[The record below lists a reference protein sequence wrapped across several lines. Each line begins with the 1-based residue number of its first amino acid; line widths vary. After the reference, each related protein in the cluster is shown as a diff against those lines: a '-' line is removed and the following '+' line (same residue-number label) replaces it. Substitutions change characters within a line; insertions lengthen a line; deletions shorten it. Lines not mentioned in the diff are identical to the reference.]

1 MTKHVYVSREADE
14 NGEIHYSDHEHETWS
29 ILIKRQKEVIK
40 GRACNE
46 FLKGIEILDFPED
59 RIPRWQDINAKLEAA
74 TGWGVEPVAAVIPAL
89 DFFNLLANKKFPAA
103 SFIRIR
109 EELDYLQEP
118 DLFHELFG
126 HCPLL
131 TNQAYADFMERY
143 AKIALKVSPKQRN
156 QLFRLFWF
164 TIEFGLIETSEGLKI
179 FGGGILSS
187 FEETLYALESK
198 DPERLSLD
206 PLVALRTP
214 FRIDIKQPIY
224 YVLKDINQLYSVLND
239 DIFNLMDE
247 ARELGDFAPKFE
259 PKPKKKSTENKESG
273 YAY

>member
-1 MTKHVYVSREADE
+1 MEKHVYVAREADE
-14 NGEIHYSDHEHETWS
+14 NGEIHYTDHEHETWS

-40 GRACNE
+40 NRACDE
-46 FLKGIEILDFPED
+46 YVKGVEILDFPED
-59 RIPRWQDINAKLEAA
+59 RIPRWQDINEKLEAI
-74 TGWGVEPVAAVIPAL
+74 TGWGVAPVPAVIPAL
-89 DFFNLLANKKFPAA
+89 DFFNLLANKKFPVA

-118 DLFHELFG
+118 DLFHEFFG

-143 AKIALKVSPKQRN
+143 AKIALQVSTKERN

-164 TIEFGLIETSEGLKI
+164 TIEFGLIKTEQGLKI

-187 FEETLYALESK
+187 FEETIYALESEIPK
-198 DPERLSLD
+198 RVPMD
-206 PLVALRTP
+206 PLEALRTP

-224 YVLKDINQLYSVLND
+224 FILENIDQLYRVIDGNILD
-239 DIFNLMDE
+239 LLHK
-247 ARELGDFAPKFE
+247 AQELGNFPPMFE
-259 PKPKKKSTENKESG
+259 PKKKKSTVASEGG
-273 YAY
+273 YAV